1 MYQPVVIMGM
11 HRSGTGMLAR
21 ILEDLGLFVGKEKER
36 NHEAIFFLRIN
47 DWILNLCGGA
57 WDNPEVVDSLL
68 KNKELFEMVTSYLQK
83 YLRSP
88 RNQEFLDLNQTG
100 GFNLFSMT
108 IPWGWKDP
116 RNTFTLPIWLTLFPE
131 AKVLHIVRNGVD
143 AAASLKTRGEEEMQ
157 ASKSWAANANSYYLP
172 RFVTSVSCLNL
183 ENGFKLWEKY
193 VSKGV
198 ETLNTVNPIN
208 KMEIRYED
216 LVSDKGEL
224 LTSLCDFSGLKVSA
238 VEIKAALTT
247 INPHK
252 AFAYQSNSSLLNFYD
267 KVKNSPMMKQYYP
280 DEFYRKGGTKA
291 A

>member
-1 MYQPVVIMGM
+1 M
-11 HRSGTGMLAR
+11 
-21 ILEDLGLFVGKEKER
+21 
-36 NHEAIFFLRIN
+36 
-47 DWILNLCGGA
+47 
-57 WDNPEVVDSLL
+57 
-68 KNKELFEMVTSYLQK
+68 
-83 YLRSP
+83 
-88 RNQEFLDLNQTG
+88 
-100 GFNLFSMT
+100 
-108 IPWGWKDP
+108 
-116 RNTFTLPIWLTLFPE
+116 
-131 AKVLHIVRNGVD
+131 D
-143 AAASLKTRGEEEMQ
+143 ASASLKTRGEEELQ
-157 ASKSWAANANSYYLP
+157 ASKLWAANANSNYLP

-291 A
+291 G